1 MSYWRKVGAL
11 IAKDLIVERRT
22 RQALGTML
30 VFAVTVLVTLSFAFD
45 LRVANASEVAPGAL
59 WVAIAFAS
67 VLGLNRSLS
76 REQEDGAWEG
86 LLLAPVERNA
96 IYIAKAVGNLLTM
109 AGVELVLLPLATALL
124 GADLLQPAVILVVAL
139 GTFGLASLGTL
150 LATVASETRARDALL
165 PILLLPLSVPLLL
178 AAAKATAGLLD
189 GVGLGGVAHWLRLLL
204 GFDMLFAAA
213 AIVLFEHLVEE

>member
-1 MSYWRKVGAL
+1 MSYWRKVGDL

-22 RQALGTML
+22 RQVLSTML
-30 VFAVTVLVTLSFAFD
+30 VFAVTVLVTLSFTFD
-45 LRVANASEVAPGAL
+45 LRVANAREVAPGGL
-59 WVAIAFAS
+59 WVAISFAS

-109 AGVELVLLPLATALL
+109 AGVELVLLPLAAALL
-124 GADLLQPAVILVVAL
+124 GADLLRPAVILVVAL

-178 AAAKATAGLLD
+178 AATKATAGLLD
-189 GVGLGGVAHWLRLLL
+189 GVGLAGVAHWLRLLI
-204 GFDMLFAAA
+204 GFDLLFAMA

>member
-45 LRVANASEVAPGAL
+45 LRVANAREVAPGGL

-86 LLLAPVERNA
+86 LLLAPIERNT

-109 AGVELVLLPLATALL
+109 AGVELVLLPLAAALL
-124 GADLLQPAVILVVAL
+124 GAALLQPAVILVVAL

-165 PILLLPLSVPLLL
+165 PILLLPLSAPLLL
-178 AAAKATAGLLD
+178 AATKATAGLLD
-189 GVGLGGVAHWLRLLL
+189 GVSLAGVAHWLRLLIA
-204 GFDMLFAAA
+204 FDVLFAAA